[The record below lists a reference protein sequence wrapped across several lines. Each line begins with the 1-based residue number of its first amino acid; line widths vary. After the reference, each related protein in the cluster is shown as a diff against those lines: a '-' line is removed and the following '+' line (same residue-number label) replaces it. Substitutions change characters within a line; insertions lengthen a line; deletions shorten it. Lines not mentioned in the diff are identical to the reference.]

1 MENGDGRLPVVEE
14 ETGNYIQVAPT
25 QNRAPDNPD
34 TSKSCW
40 VCFGSELDDAN
51 AVWIRPCR
59 CRGTTK
65 WVHHNCLMRWVD
77 EKQKGH
83 SYTKVHCPQ
92 CNTEYVI
99 SFPSF
104 GKLCSVIQMID
115 RMIYKASPL
124 MATGVLLGSVYWTAV
139 TYGAITVMQVL
150 GHKEGL
156 DMMERADPLFLLV
169 GLPAI
174 PVGLVLGKL
183 IQWDEYLLRFWR
195 RHAHKLGLLNY
206 LFPMASRANLRP
218 THPHEAPAKEIK
230 FTRVFCGAM
239 LFPTIATIVGKFVF
253 RKVDG
258 NLQRSFLGG
267 IAFVAIKGI
276 LKIYL
281 KQQIYSR
288 LGQRRITNYNGA
300 DEGTPT

>member
-1 MENGDGRLPVVEE
+1 QPCMSR
-14 ETGNYIQVAPT
+14 
-25 QNRAPDNPD
+25 
-34 TSKSCW
+34 KSCW

-99 SFPSF
+99 
-104 GKLCSVIQMID
+104 
-115 RMIYKASPL
+115 
-124 MATGVLLGSVYWTAV
+124 T
-139 TYGAITVMQVL
+139 
-150 GHKEGL
+150 
-156 DMMERADPLFLLV
+156 
-169 GLPAI
+169 I

-206 LFPMASRANLRP
+206 LFPIRANLRP

-288 LGQRRITNYNGA
+288 LGQRRITNY
-300 DEGTPT
+300 

>member
-1 MENGDGRLPVVEE
+1 MDTSNPATEQNEDQVNPV
-14 ETGNYIQVAPT
+14 PT
-25 QNRAPDNPD
+25 PPVQNVAPDNPD

-40 VCFGSELDDAN
+40 VCFGSESDDITAM
-51 AVWIRPCR
+51 WIRPCR

-99 SFPSF
+99 TFPPF
-104 GKLCSVIQMID
+104 GKFCGIIQTVD

-124 MATGVLLGSVYWTAV
+124 IATGVLLGSVYWTAV

-156 DMMERADPLFLLV
+156 DMMERADPLFLLI

-174 PVGLVLGKL
+174 PVGLVLGKM
-183 IQWDEYLLRFWR
+183 IQWDEYLLRVWR
-195 RHAHKLGLLNY
+195 RHAHKLGILNY
-206 LFPMASRANLRP
+206 LFPMNTYGTVRP
-218 THPHEAPAKEIK
+218 TQPHEAPAREIK

-239 LFPTIATIVGKFVF
+239 LFPTIATIVGKLGF

-288 LGQRRITNYNGA
+288 LGQRRITNYEHT
-300 DEGTPT
+300 DSGTPT